1 MKQLIEQYQTALYRT
16 PDTGRRSRAEAGGEG
31 GQAEVA
37 RG

>member
-16 PDTGRRSRAEAGGEG
+16 PGNGR
-31 GQAEVA
+31 QAEVA